1 MYIQPF
7 QLHLKQLHFHLNGI
21 KKWMLPIFSIHQG
34 MTEPTYPPPSTPSI
48 NSEIL
53 LEGQANKT
61 TSK

>member
-21 KKWMLPIFSIHQG
+21 KKWMLPNEYSPYTQG
-34 MTEPTYPPPSTPSI
+34 MTEQTNPPTPSI
-48 NSEIL
+48 KSEIL
-53 LEGQANKT
+53 LKGQANKT